1 MEITHKHNL
10 NIPMKYE
17 NTLMQRNTI
26 NNLAQSFNLNPSQKY
41 QNALMN
47 LREGLTELGNLNDEK
62 ERKRKSNTNYNL
74 RVNNFIKDIQN
85 KKPINTKIERN
96 KNNNM
101 MKAKAKNISFTRHS
115 KKLDNTF
122 FTQENKNYTT
132 IENKSSTL
140 RDLNP
145 PQKNQSFYSKYIT
158 DDEHTISN
166 NILKKPNEIKII
178 QINKNLIKK
187 NQIYQKKIKELMDNI
202 KKTQLNNQKLINDKN
217 NFLKKINS
225 IENEFKKSK
234 EHYNI
239 EIEIK
244 NKNIMLLKKEIMKLN
259 ILLKKKKEEIENLK
273 NAIFL
278 NKESE
283 IKTLDDNLGD
293 KNNNIIENKNITD
306 LLSQINSLKNQ
317 LKDIKTQNENK
328 NNTIKLLQSENQK
341 RIAELNKKINLL
353 KEENDHLKN
362 NPNKNFQSQMNIL
375 INENNELKNKITNL
389 ENINNNDNYN
399 NINRSEQNNNNI
411 NNINEFNFIKKDLDA
426 KKLEIS
432 NLNDNI
438 LNLTNDL
445 NKYKNFNEVLT
456 KDIFSLR
463 GEIDK
468 LHKKELLN

>member
-1 MEITHKHNL
+1 
-10 NIPMKYE
+10 
-17 NTLMQRNTI
+17 
-26 NNLAQSFNLNPSQKY
+26 
-41 QNALMN
+41 
-47 LREGLTELGNLNDEK
+47 
-62 ERKRKSNTNYNL
+62 
-74 RVNNFIKDIQN
+74 
-85 KKPINTKIERN
+85 
-96 KNNNM
+96 
-101 MKAKAKNISFTRHS
+101 
-115 KKLDNTF
+115 
-122 FTQENKNYTT
+122 
-132 IENKSSTL
+132 
-140 RDLNP
+140 
-145 PQKNQSFYSKYIT
+145 
-158 DDEHTISN
+158 
-166 NILKKPNEIKII
+166 
-178 QINKNLIKK
+178 
-187 NQIYQKKIKELMDNI
+187 
-202 KKTQLNNQKLINDKN
+202 
-217 NFLKKINS
+217 
-225 IENEFKKSK
+225 
-234 EHYNI
+234 
-239 EIEIK
+239 
-244 NKNIMLLKKEIMKLN
+244 MLLKKEIMKLN

-306 LLSQINSLKNQ
+306 LLSQINSLNNQ

-389 ENINNNDNYN
+389 ENKNNNDNYN

-468 LHKKELLN
+468 LHKKEFSLEEENTNKQGIIEDLHKKNIELKNKLDIMKTQSTMNNSHSESSNIFNNVENLF